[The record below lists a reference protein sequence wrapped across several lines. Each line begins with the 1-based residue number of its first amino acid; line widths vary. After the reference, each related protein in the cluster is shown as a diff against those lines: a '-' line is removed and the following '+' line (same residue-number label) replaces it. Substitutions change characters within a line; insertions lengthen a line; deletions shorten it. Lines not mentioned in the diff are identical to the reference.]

1 MKKWENRDLAQRFV
15 SDYNLP
21 IPIINEDLFNYH
33 LCLYNKVYGS
43 LDKWKLL
50 LNLINNKFKGD
61 KNLFLDEYY
70 QIRDKIINSVKKTD
84 AFLKFD
90 NSTYASY
97 TIPEDITSKN
107 VYAQDNIGK
116 IFISIDITKAN
127 FQILRETD
135 KDIVFGAD
143 TYEDFVGKFTDLDYF
158 KESKYTRQV
167 IFGNLNPKKQ
177 IAREKS
183 FTLRMYEMLKSYA
196 ISHEWKQVSVSN
208 DEIVYAVT
216 KASCNKNEIIKL
228 IKEKLGIE
236 VKVNMYRL
244 DGYKLNFRDS
254 GHEKLTFY
262 TKTDMFNGK
271 VRFVSVPLQYHSIIF
286 KHYYGLPTCN
296 EDYHF
301 NYEGIDCI
309 FNEEFVIKK
318 IEP

>member
-97 TIPEDITSKN
+97 TIPEDI
-107 VYAQDNIGK
+107 
-116 IFISIDITKAN
+116 IDITKAN

-177 IAREKS
+177 IARERS
-183 FTLRMYEMLKSYA
+183 FTFRMYDMLKSYA

-208 DEIVYAVT
+208 DEIVYVVT

-244 DGYKLNFRDS
+244 DGYKLNFI
-254 GHEKLTFY
+254 
-262 TKTDMFNGK
+262 
-271 VRFVSVPLQYHSIIF
+271 SVPLQYHSIIF

-301 NYEGIDCI
+301 NYEGVDCI
-309 FNEEFVIKK
+309 FNEEFMIKK